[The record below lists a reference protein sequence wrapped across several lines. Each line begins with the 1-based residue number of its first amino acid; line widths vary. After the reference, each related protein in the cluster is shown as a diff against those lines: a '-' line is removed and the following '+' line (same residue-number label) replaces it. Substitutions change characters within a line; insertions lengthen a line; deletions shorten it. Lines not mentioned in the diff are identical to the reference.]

1 MLQRFLNVDLWLL
14 LPRLSSQYKSLAK
27 GSNVGSDEHYQLKAE
42 TTKKTTYILKER
54 VKIIKRSDQGDIA
67 IALSVGKNSNGK

>member
-14 LPRLSSQYKSLAK
+14 LPRLSSQFKSLAK
-27 GSNVGSDEHYQLKAE
+27 GSNVGSDEYYQLKAK